1 MLLSLMRTN
10 QGPSTATAAPA
21 KATNVAPGAPFQ
33 PAAPVRGPRTRPRQ
47 PISARPAPR
56 AAAVGISQPGTT
68 PARTPAPSRHASE
81 TGSADVES
89 LDTTTPATCPCRS
102 PCSSTGPSTVLRTGY
117 LDTRASDAQSMPRV
131 SRRSGSRRS
140 ARARP
145 AGRGRPISS
154 TLSALTSY
162 RAGGGLTGPRV
173 ANSSNSWRSP
183 SRARLWA
190 RPAPGSVV
198 SHFGRATA
206 TSRTLSARRQA
217 SSVSVGQGDPICVEP
232 RPSERVAPR
241 GQTRPAP
248 PCSAPASPAP
258 RSPSV

>member
-1 MLLSLMRTN
+1 MRTN

-21 KATNVAPGAPFQ
+21 KATNVARRPVPARRPGSGSADET
-33 PAAPVRGPRTRPRQ
+33 PAAYQ
-47 PISARPAPR
+47 R
-56 AAAVGISQPGTT
+56 AAGTTRSSVGISQPGTT

-81 TGSADVES
+81 TGSAEIES

-190 RPAPGSVV
+190 RPGRIGRIPLRSGHGDQQDPIGAAASLERQRRSGR
-198 SHFGRATA
+198 SHMRRATPL
-206 TSRTLSARRQA
+206 RTGCSSWSNSPGAPVFGTCVPGPTISVRLAR
-217 SSVSVGQGDPICVEP
+217 
-232 RPSERVAPR
+232 
-241 GQTRPAP
+241 T
-248 PCSAPASPAP
+248 
-258 RSPSV
+258 